1 MNSLYIGDCF
11 DAGTIDHII
20 TFTKR
25 KHLTCLLY
33 STSLKIGTF
42 KNVNFDLYIKNQIT
56 RIG

>member
-42 KNVNFDLYIKNQIT
+42 KNVNFDLYIKNQT